1 MKNDSKKFT
10 LKVLYS
16 FITIVF
22 TALVY
27 LIAIGNAEKKSPFK
41 MTSKTSGLKI
51 KKRFMRVAYK
61 ASTPS
66 EEQIAD
72 ILWIQKAA
80 KMTKKTGFPYFKIK
94 HRVVKKKYDKKY
106 AQDLTLIEGVI
117 EATDDFV
124 ASSFDVEMIESLLIQ
139 K

>member
-1 MKNDSKKFT
+1 MKNESKKFT
-10 LKVLYS
+10 MKVLYS

-27 LIAIGNAEKKSPFK
+27 LVAIGNAEKKSPFK

-51 KKRFMRVAYK
+51 EKRLIRVAYK
-61 ASTPS
+61 AATPD

-80 KMTKKTGFPYFKIK
+80 KMTKKIGFPYFKIK
-94 HRVVKKKYDKKY
+94 HRVVKKHFEKKY

-124 ASSFDVEMIESLLIQ
+124 STTFDVELIETLSLR

>member
-1 MKNDSKKFT
+1 MNMKNESKKFT
-10 LKVLYS
+10 MKVLYS

-27 LIAIGNAEKKSPFK
+27 LVAISNADKKSPFK

-51 KKRFMRVAYK
+51 EKRLIRVAYK
-61 ASTPS
+61 AATPS

-80 KMTKKTGFPYFKIK
+80 KMTKKIGFPYFKILFCFVFF
-94 HRVVKKKYDKKY
+94 RFLNYINFFYKK
-106 AQDLTLIEGVI
+106 IM
-117 EATDDFV
+117 FRR
-124 ASSFDVEMIESLLIQ
+124 F
-139 K
+139 